1 MLNYEQKV
9 INGVPTKGHNIFVI
23 ALNDL
28 NQELYRDLYN
38 SLGSGFTSGSTL
50 TTVSLKEC
58 DTSLFNVQVY
68 PNPTEELVFIKIEY
82 SFIEDFFLT
91 ITNLEGK
98 VIKYTKYNKQE
109 KLIAINTS
117 DFTPGTYLLNFED
130 KNHVLLSSY
139 KIIKQ

>member
-1 MLNYEQKV
+1 MSQA
-9 INGVPTKGHNIFVI
+9 NGSISFTVG
-23 ALNDL
+23 
-28 NQELYRDLYN
+28 ELVVVGFTDVQGN